1 MKSKFLPLMLVCLAA
16 FASCKK
22 KIDTSKNLVQGK
34 YRTSLID
41 PTNWTLGPLSVSTD
55 PALQVLPNAELQPLN
70 VVLSGNKIFK
80 CNNPEIFTGNGW
92 LMQSSRTDATRG
104 GNVYPLSGNAAA
116 YMFHINQSGSVKY
129 YHLMVSNPGTAPITL
144 TSKGSYYNNSEKPL
158 TGVGTGPSYFVAKDW
173 LDNTLRQ
180 VQTAPV
186 TINPS
191 QVVEVFKVQANI
203 SNMIDARFELNT
215 SANAYY
221 YTVVTST
228 GDLSDAINATQGLP
242 AAGTYLA
249 ESANAYG
256 REAGVYQYSEVKA
269 ENDVY
274 IPNQPAHI
282 GYALNTTNKFA
293 PTIENQTAVKL
304 MNLTGSSSSS
314 YGNYGHKYSVKF
326 HLFNNNSSVKT
337 VKFYF
342 ASNSV
347 NAAQSN
353 ATWNGQ
359 VKLNGAAFDVYTQLN
374 NPRKQLATW
383 TIPTGTFDATLE
395 FYVPGLIT
403 SNQQIIFE
411 TN

>member
-1 MKSKFLPLMLVCLAA
+1 MLACLLA

-22 KIDTSKNLVQGK
+22 KIDTSKNLIQGK

-41 PTNWTLGPLSVSTD
+41 PTNWTLGLLPVSAD
-55 PALQVLPNAELQPLN
+55 PALQILPNTELQPLN

-92 LMQSSRTDATRG
+92 LMQNSRTDATRG
-104 GNVYPLSGNAAA
+104 GNVYPLSGNATA

-144 TSKGSYYNNSEKPL
+144 TSKGSYYNNNEKPL
-158 TGVGTGPSYFVAKDW
+158 TGEGTGPSYFVAKDW
-173 LDNTLRQ
+173 LNSTLRQ
-180 VQTAPV
+180 IQANPV
-186 TINPS
+186 AIDPS
-191 QVVEVFKVQANI
+191 QVVEVFKVRANV
-203 SNMIDARFELNT
+203 SNMIDARFELNS

-228 GDLSDAINATQGLP
+228 GELSDAINATQGPP

-256 REAGVYQYSEVKA
+256 REAGIYQYSEISA

-304 MNLTGSSSSS
+304 MNLTGSSAGS
-314 YGNYGHKYSVKF
+314 YGNYGHRYSVKF
-326 HLFNNNSSVKT
+326 HLFNNSSSVKT

-359 VKLNGAAFDVYTQLN
+359 IKLNGTAFDVYTQLN
-374 NPRKQLATW
+374 SPRKQLATW
-383 TIPTGTFDATLE
+383 TIQAGVFNVTLE

-403 SNQQIIFE
+403 ANQQVIFE